1 MSGQL
6 ACYGIGARS
15 ARLRKF
21 ALPTPRYGQPA
32 KICTGNLTGSELQ
45 KNMHSAKI
53 LLSPYTSAAHTET
66 ARQSSSMRDCA
77 HSYGHRSRHS
87 GRTWFATYTLGS
99 WVEQD
104 TISVVSVNITPCN
117 CNRSYYGVYTPRQCS
132 VGRLRRS
139 SGPEHLRTPYPP
151 TPPLGTPYPLGGR
164 GQTPAIYGV
173 HSPVWFARPLLLPF
187 VGAQSS
193 EHRLSFL

>member
-87 GRTWFATYTLGS
+87 GRTWFATYTLQEVGWS
-99 WVEQD
+99 RIPYQSFRLILLPVTVID
-104 TISVVSVNITPCN
+104 RTMVCTHHASV
-117 CNRSYYGVYTPRQCS
+117 QWAD
-132 VGRLRRS
+132 
-139 SGPEHLRTPYPP
+139 SGAVRVQSTYVPP
-151 TPPLGTPYPLGGR
+151 TPLP
-164 GQTPAIYGV
+164 
-173 HSPVWFARPLLLPF
+173 PLLAPPTPSAAEGRPQLYMVCIRPYGLHALF
-187 VGAQSS
+187 FC
-193 EHRLSFL
+193 RL